1 MLDAGFSFEIG
12 GVVAISE
19 YSSHK
24 LLPLSPRAPHSGA
37 LSTLDVLYCSFIYT
51 SRCTV
56 GVVGKFMCK
65 YESLCVFPR
74 FFR

>member
-24 LLPLSPRAPHSGA
+24 LDLT
-37 LSTLDVLYCSFIYT
+37 LSTGAPLRRSLDVLYCSFIYV
-51 SRCTV
+51 SVHRRCCRKIHV
-56 GVVGKFMCK
+56 QI
-65 YESLCVFPR
+65 
-74 FFR
+74 

>member
-1 MLDAGFSFEIG
+1 MLDALFSFEIG
-12 GVVAISE
+12 VVVAISE

-24 LLPLSPRAPHSGA
+24 QLLPLSPRAPHSGA
-37 LSTLDVLYCSFIYT
+37 LVFYTALLYT

-56 GVVGKFMCK
+56 SVVGKFMCK

>member
-1 MLDAGFSFEIG
+1 MLDAGFSFGIG

-37 LSTLDVLYCSFIYT
+37 LSMFYTALLYT